1 MSFLCSIPLVNSLL
15 SACLAPLPM
24 ATGYVEGEY
33 ILLAPIEIAQIS
45 GVSVRRGDLI
55 VSGQELAILEHRDA
69 EIAVS
74 QAKATLA
81 LAKSKLADIS
91 QGRRPQEIA
100 VIEASLRSAAAQA
113 AEAKRELERQS
124 DLVRR
129 GAISQSKYDLS
140 KTQSEVADA
149 HMAELEAN
157 LAVAKLPARSDAI
170 AAAQAS
176 VSQAQAAL
184 ENALW
189 RLSKRTMVASSDGT
203 VIDIIRSAG
212 ETAGPQAPVLL
223 VLPSGAIKLRLY
235 VAESY
240 LSDIQLGTGLAV
252 ECDGCVDGIT
262 ATVSYISAG
271 PEFTPPVIYSLENR
285 QKLVYLLEADIEGD
299 NTLKP
304 GQIVNVDLLEIA
316 K

>member
-15 SACLAPLPM
+15 SACLAPLPL

-45 GVSVRRGDLI
+45 EVSVKRGDLI
-55 VSGQELAILEHRDA
+55 VVGQNLVVLEHRDA

-74 QAKATLA
+74 QARATLA
-81 LAKSKLADIS
+81 QAKSKLADIS
-91 QGRRPQEIA
+91 QGRRPEEIA
-100 VIEASLRSAAAQA
+100 VIKASLRSAVAQA
-113 AEAKRELERQS
+113 AEAKRDLERQA

-129 GAISQSKYDLS
+129 GAVPQSKYDFS

-157 LAVAKLPARSDAI
+157 LAVAKLPARADVI
-170 AAAQAS
+170 AAAEAT
-176 VSQAQAAL
+176 VSQAHAAL

-189 RLSKRTMVASSDGT
+189 RLSKRTIIASRDGT
-203 VIDIIRSAG
+203 VIDVIRSAG

-223 VLPSGAIKLRLY
+223 VLPNGAIKLRLY

-240 LSDIQLGTGLAV
+240 LSGIHLGTNLTV
-252 ECDGCVDGIT
+252 ECDGCTDGIT

-285 QKLVYLLEADIEGD
+285 QKLVYLLEARLEGD
-299 NTLKP
+299 SALKP
-304 GQIVNVDLLEIA
+304 GQIVNVDLLEVD

>member
-15 SACLAPLPM
+15 SACLAPFPL

-45 GVSVRRGDLI
+45 EVTVKRGDI
-55 VSGQELAILEHRDA
+55 IGAGQDLVILERRDA

-74 QAKATLA
+74 QAQAALA

-91 QGRRPQEIA
+91 QGRRPEEIA
-100 VIEASLRSAAAQA
+100 VIEASLRSAKAQA
-113 AEAKRELERQS
+113 AEAKRELERQA

-129 GAISQSKYDLS
+129 GAISQSKYDLA
-140 KTQSEVADA
+140 KTQSEVSDA
-149 HMAELEAN
+149 HVAELEAN
-157 LAVAKLPARSDAI
+157 LAVAKLPAREDAI
-170 AAAQAS
+170 AAAKAS
-176 VSQAQAAL
+176 VAQAQASL

-189 RLSKRTMVASSDGT
+189 RLSKRTIVAGVDGT
-203 VIDIIRSAG
+203 IIDIIRSAG

-223 VLPSGAIKLRLY
+223 VLPNGAIKLRLY

-240 LSDIQLGTGLAV
+240 LSEIQLGTALAV
-252 ECDGCVDGIT
+252 ECDGCAKGIT

-271 PEFTPPVIYSLENR
+271 PEYTPPVIYSLENR
-285 QKLVYLLEADIEGD
+285 QKLVYLLEARLKGD
-299 NTLKP
+299 GTLKP
-304 GQIVNVDLLEIA
+304 GQIVNVDLIEA
-316 K
+316 AE

>member
-1 MSFLCSIPLVNSLL
+1 MSFLCSIPLVHSLL
-15 SACLAPLPM
+15 SACLAPLPL

-45 GVSVRRGDLI
+45 DVTVKRGDLI
-55 VSGQELAILEHRDA
+55 IAGQELTVLEHRDA

-74 QAKATLA
+74 QARAA
-81 LAKSKLADIS
+81 LSLTKSKLADIS

-100 VIEASLRSAAAQA
+100 VIQASLRSAMAQA
-113 AEAKRELERQS
+113 AEAKRELEREG

-129 GAISQSKYDLS
+129 GTIPQSKFDLA

-149 HMAELEAN
+149 HVAELEAN
-157 LAVAKLPARSDAI
+157 LAVAKLPARADAI
-170 AAAQAS
+170 DAAQAS
-176 VSQAQAAL
+176 VSQAKAVL

-203 VIDIIRSAG
+203 VIDVIRSAG
-212 ETAGPQAPVLL
+212 EIAGPQAPVLL
-223 VLPSGAIKLRLY
+223 VLPNGAIKLRLY

-240 LSDIQLGTGLAV
+240 LSSIHLGASLAV
-252 ECDGCVDGIT
+252 ECDGCAGGIT

-285 QKLVYLLEADIEGD
+285 QKLVYLLEARLAADSA
-299 NTLKP
+299 LKP
-304 GQIVNVDLLEIA
+304 GQIVNVDLLEA
-316 K
+316 TK